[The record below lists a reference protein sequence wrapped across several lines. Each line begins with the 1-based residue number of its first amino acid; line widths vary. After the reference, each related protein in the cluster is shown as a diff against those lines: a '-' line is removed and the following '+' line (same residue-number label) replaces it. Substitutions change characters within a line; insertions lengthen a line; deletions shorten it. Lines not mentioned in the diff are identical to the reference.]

1 MGAAGTWQLLSVF
14 GQDGEGTHVSFR
26 GDKQKTSACSQTSQ
40 NALSHVQRGQRYR
53 YGDHERLER
62 LRGGE
67 ETAPVALPGDAAQRE
82 ETEGSWKKVFLG
94 QD

>member
-26 GDKQKTSACSQTSQ
+26 GDEQKTSACSQTLQ
-40 NALSHVQRGQRYR
+40 NALSHAQRDERYR
-53 YGDHERLER
+53 YGHHERLER

-67 ETAPVALPGDAAQRE
+67 ETASAVLSGDAA
-82 ETEGSWKKVFLG
+82 
-94 QD
+94 